1 MKLKTTCTISLCV
14 RVTAA
19 ATCGLS
25 AEYLNSLNNLEKN
38 KLEQPASIGWIWYFL
53 NLFTYLESE
62 YVHPQI
68 GVYHYS

>member
-1 MKLKTTCTISLCV
+1 MKLKTTLCV
-14 RVTAA
+14 RVMAA
-19 ATCGLS
+19 ATWGLS
-25 AEYLNSLNNLEKN
+25 AESLNSLNNLENN
-38 KLEQPASIGWIWYFL
+38 KLEQSASIGWIRYLL